1 MAIDLKKY
9 NKYKVTKH
17 YEIWL
22 EKEPVNPK
30 QRQILIH
37 YLYSPNKWM
46 QATLSD
52 ALFKLFFKPEEYKQI
67 YMQNTKQRGS

>member
-1 MAIDLKKY
+1 MALNLERY
-9 NKYKVTKH
+9 AKYKVTKH

-22 EKEPVNPK
+22 EKDPTNPK

-52 ALFKLFFKPEEYKQI
+52 ALFKLFFKPEEYKQV
-67 YMQNTKQRGS
+67 YMQSTKQRGS

>member
-9 NKYKVTKH
+9 TKYKVTKH
-17 YEIWL
+17 YKKKKK
-22 EKEPVNPK
+22 KEPVNPK

-52 ALFKLFFKPEEYKQI
+52 ALFKLFFKPEEYKQV
-67 YMQNTKQRGS
+67 YMQEKGKTR